1 MKNLKKLGFGFMRLP
16 LTDAD
21 DVRSIDRGQLEKMVD
36 YFIEHS
42 FTYFD
47 TAYMYHDYTSEEAL
61 RGALVER
68 HPRDSFTVATK
79 LPLMLLEKEGDQERI
94 FEEQLKKCGVEYF
107 DYYLLHNVNTNI
119 MDKVEKFDSFGFVK
133 KLKEEGRVRH
143 IGFSFHDGAE
153 MLDRLL
159 AEHPEM
165 EFVQLQVNY
174 LDWDNEGIQS
184 RKCLETARR
193 HGKPVIVMEPVKG
206 GSLVEIPDEAKA
218 MFKECAPDM
227 SPASWA
233 VRFAAGQ
240 DGVALVLSGMSS
252 FEQLADNVSYME
264 DFKPLTGRELEV
276 LDRAKAVIAAAKAI
290 PCTACRYC
298 VGGCPKEIP
307 IPEYFALYNAH
318 KQTKKGIFDIQTLYY
333 KNMTKTRAKAS
344 DCLSCGQCERAC
356 PQHIKVIEGLKEVAA
371 AFEPKEEKK

>member
-1 MKNLKKLGFGFMRLP
+1 MKKLGFGFMRLP

-36 YFIEHS
+36 YFLDHG

-107 DYYLLHNVNTNI
+107 DYYLLHNVNANSI
-119 MDKVEKFDSFGFVK
+119 DKVEKFDSFGFVR

-159 AEHPEM
+159 AEHSEM

-193 HGKPVIVMEPVKG
+193 HGKPVVVMEPVKG

-218 MFKECAPDM
+218 MFRECAPDM

-240 DGVALVLSGMSS
+240 EGVALVLSGMSS
-252 FEQLADNVSYME
+252 FEQLEDNTNYME
-264 DFKPLTGRELEV
+264 DFQPLSARELET
-276 LDRAKAVIAAAKAI
+276 LEKAKAAIAAAHAI

-298 VGGCPKEIP
+298 VEGCPMEIP

-318 KQTKKGIFDIQTLYY
+318 KHTKAGIFDVQTIYY
-333 KNMTKTRAKAS
+333 ANIAKTHAKAS
-344 DCLSCGQCERAC
+344 ACVSCGQCERAC
-356 PQHIKVIEGLKEVAA
+356 PQHIKVMEGLKEVAA
-371 AFEPKEEKK
+371 AFEPKEEEK

>member
-1 MKNLKKLGFGFMRLP
+1 MRLP

-36 YFIEHS
+36 YFIEHG

-79 LPLMLLEKEGDQERI
+79 LPLMLLENEGDQERI

-107 DYYLLHNVNTNI
+107 DYYLLHNVNANSI
-119 MDKVEKFDSFGFVK
+119 DKVEKFDSFGFVR
-133 KLKEEGRVRH
+133 KLKEQGRVRH

-193 HGKPVIVMEPVKG
+193 RGKPVVVMEPVKG

-218 MFKECAPDM
+218 MFAECAPDM

-240 DGVALVLSGMSS
+240 EGVALVLSGMSS

-264 DFKPLTGRELEV
+264 DFKPLTERELEV
-276 LDRAKAVIAAAKAI
+276 LERAKAVIAAAKAV

-298 VGGCPKEIP
+298 VDGCPVEIP

-333 KNMTKTRAKAS
+333 KNMTKRRAKAS
-344 DCLSCGQCERAC
+344 ACVSCGQCERAC
-356 PQHIKVIEGLKEVAA
+356 PQHIKVIDRLKDVAE
-371 AFEPKEEKK
+371 AFEPKEA